1 MLLLVLLFREL
12 RVHILMKS
20 WLKNERKGALT
31 NCLASTKKRDWA
43 WDKIQDEWWK
53 SGRSCVHYIELKARV
68 GWERNRGVIKKKA
81 GGADWS
87 KNRNR
92 QAYPDRKFDVCVWV
106 SVCSVRKAFIFVAD
120 WVRQNAKWQKIEIE
134 SLEEGHTVLTGEE
147 KRKRPR
153 EKGVEST
160 SDAPGWQKRL

>member
-68 GWERNRGVIKKKA
+68 GWERNRAVIKKKA

-87 KNRNR
+87 KREKK
-92 QAYPDRKFDVCVWV
+92 QTGL
-106 SVCSVRKAFIFVAD
+106 S
-120 WVRQNAKWQKIEIE
+120 WQKVWCMCLSECVQRKKGLYLCGWLSETECKVTKNKDRELRRRAHIADRRRK
-134 SLEEGHTVLTGEE
+134 EEET
-147 KRKRPR
+147 KRERGR
-153 EKGVEST
+153 EY
-160 SDAPGWQKRL
+160 